1 MLRERMVYLMAK
13 VKINFQDSL
22 LQKIEIIA
30 AQSKVPRD
38 MLIQWLCAQQLL
50 EIQNKNAAVSVD
62 NNIDIASSSTVES
75 ESVTFNCRANSEI
88 AHIHISAEL

>member
-1 MLRERMVYLMAK
+1 MAK

-22 LQKIEIIA
+22 LQKIDIIA

-38 MLIQWLCAQQLL
+38 MFIQWLCAQQLL
-50 EIQNKNAAVSVD
+50 EIQNKNAAASED
-62 NNIDIASSSTVES
+62 NNMDTASSSAVES
-75 ESVTFNCRANSEI
+75 ECVTFNCRAKNEI